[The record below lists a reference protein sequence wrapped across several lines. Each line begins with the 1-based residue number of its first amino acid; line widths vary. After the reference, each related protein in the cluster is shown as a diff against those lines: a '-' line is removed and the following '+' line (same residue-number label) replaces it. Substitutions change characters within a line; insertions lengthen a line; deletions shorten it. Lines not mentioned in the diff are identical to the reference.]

1 MLHGYENNVN
11 LLLSLI
17 TTRQQA
23 AGGGQSSLNDKSR
36 EGNVECKYSTG
47 YLQTVLTDIMRI
59 IVTLDQLRK
68 KQSRIA
74 NHLTVRKKNLQKHQR
89 HWKEENRDDFQGPPA
104 KKYSDSDGG

>member
-1 MLHGYENNVN
+1 M
-11 LLLSLI
+11 
-17 TTRQQA
+17 
-23 AGGGQSSLNDKSR
+23 NDKSR
-36 EGNVECKYSTG
+36 EDNVECKYSTG
-47 YLQTVLTDIMRI
+47 YLQTVLTEKLNLKQFGHVMRI

-74 NHLTVRKKNLQKHQR
+74 NNLTVRKKNLQKHQR